1 MTIDFTKPV
10 LFDQPNNG
18 YMVTMKELPPATNGG
33 PNYEVLEGYPNWPDV
48 QAWLAGGNVA
58 QPYVPPAAMPPT
70 AVQQAQATIAA
81 IQAKMING
89 QIVAASAV
97 PPTGLT
103 LSDVAAYKA
112 AQAVL
117 AGGSAT

>member
-58 QPYVPPAAMPPT
+58 QPYVPPAAIPPT
-70 AVQQAQATIAA
+70 PVQKAQATIAA
-81 IQAKMING
+81 IQAKFINA
-89 QIVAASAV
+89 QIIAANATS
-97 PPTGLT
+97 GLT
-103 LSDVAAYKA
+103 PADVAAYQA

-117 AGGSAT
+117 AGGNAT